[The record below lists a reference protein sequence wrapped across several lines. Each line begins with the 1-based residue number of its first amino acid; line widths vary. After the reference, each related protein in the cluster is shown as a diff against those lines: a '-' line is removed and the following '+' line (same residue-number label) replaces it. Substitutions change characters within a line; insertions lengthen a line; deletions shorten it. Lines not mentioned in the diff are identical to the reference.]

1 MAAIIFGIIL
11 DETWDCPNIINGC
24 YDTTQCMYSC
34 IHRSKVHK
42 QFIVTHMEHI
52 WCVYILKWKIVLSKD
67 VEKKSRRVDSGLQFG

>member
-42 QFIVTHMEHI
+42 QMITWKRTVYCHTYGTHMMCINTKMEN
-52 WCVYILKWKIVLSKD
+52 CS
-67 VEKKSRRVDSGLQFG
+67 F